1 VPSAAPARARK
12 QTKQQAESAPAPGF
26 AKERFSNTTRE
37 GRIVVLCLILALA
50 TVGFYNPVVHN
61 GFTNFDDDYYIF
73 HNPHV
78 TGGLSWDTVQWAFTS
93 YYATNWHPLTW
104 LSHALDCQLFKLN
117 PAGHHY
123 ETVLLHAANAILL
136 FLLLEAATGLM
147 WPSLIVAALFALHP
161 VNVESVAWAAERK
174 NVLSM
179 LFFLLT
185 LHAYRWYVRQ
195 TSVGRYA
202 VVAALFAVGLMAKPE
217 IITLPF
223 VLLLWDYWPL
233 RRMFTGE
240 VSGVEPKKDGTFVHE
255 GTSFARLF
263 LEKVPLL
270 ALSAISA
277 VITFRAQAAGDAMP
291 TMDARWKIGNAIVA
305 YSRYLGLAVWPTKL
319 SVLYI
324 HPGQFLPT
332 WQVLASAAL
341 LIALTVVVLRLQD
354 RHKQDRHKKDRR
366 YLAVG
371 WFWFLGTLVPV
382 IGLVQVGQQAMA
394 DRYAYL
400 SFIGLFIAVIWAI
413 ADGVER
419 WAINGAWLAVP
430 AVLVLA
436 VFGTL
441 TYNQLAYWHDSE
453 TLWRHEL
460 NLNENNYV
468 AHDNLARALVN
479 QGRTEEAIG
488 EFKAADGLGWYTP
501 PEMIEVGLYEQSHG
515 DLKDAID
522 EYQRSL
528 AHSQDSKSR
537 SLAFSVLASAFLQ
550 AGDIDQAVKSYN
562 GALQENPDNSTALVG
577 SALLAERNGNLVPA
591 VDQLSHAMRIEPSD
605 VGYLLLGQALRR
617 DGRAADADA
626 AESHA
631 QRISHD
637 LLQAQRT
644 ATQILASAGIHSN

>member
-12 QTKQQAESAPAPGF
+12 QIDQRTVSAPAPLF
-26 AKERFSNTTRE
+26 ANTTRE
-37 GRIVVLCLILALA
+37 GRSVVLCLVLALA
-50 TVGFYNPVVHN
+50 TVGIYNPVVHN

-78 TGGLSWDTVQWAFTS
+78 TGGLSWDTVKWAFTS

-117 PAGHHY
+117 PVGHHY

-136 FLLLEAATGLM
+136 FLLLEAATATM
-147 WPSLIVAALFALHP
+147 WPSLAVAAVFALHP

-185 LHAYRWYVRQ
+185 LHAYRWYVRR

-202 VVAALFAVGLMAKPE
+202 VVAALFAIGLMTKPE

-233 RRMFTGE
+233 RRMFAGEGE
-240 VSGVEPKKDGTFVHE
+240 VSGEVSAKDE
-255 GTSFARLF
+255 IAAPEAKSFSQLF

-270 ALSAISA
+270 GLSAVSA
-277 VITFRAQAAGDAMP
+277 VVTFQAQAAGDAMP
-291 TMDARWKIGNAIVA
+291 AMDARWKFGNAIVA
-305 YSRYLGLAVWPTKL
+305 YARYLGLALWPTKL
-319 SVLYI
+319 AVLYP
-324 HPGQFLPT
+324 HPGRFLPA
-332 WQVLASAAL
+332 WQVLASAVL
-341 LIALTVVVLRLQD
+341 LIALTVAVLRLQD
-354 RHKQDRHKKDRR
+354 RHQKDRHQKDRR

-413 ADGVER
+413 AD
-419 WAINGAWLAVP
+419 WAKQRTIAGIWLAVP
-430 AVLVLA
+430 AILVLGVLSA
-436 VFGTL
+436 L
-441 TYNQLAYWHDSE
+441 TYNQIGYWRDSE
-453 TLWRHEL
+453 TLWRHTL
-460 NLNENNYV
+460 SVTENNSV

-479 QGRTEEAIG
+479 QKRSEEAIV
-488 EFKAADGLGWYTP
+488 EFKAADSLGWYTP
-501 PEMIEVGLYEQSHG
+501 SEMLEVGLFEQSHG
-515 DLKDAID
+515 DVKDAID

-528 AHSQDSKSR
+528 ARSQDSKAR
-537 SLAFSVLASAFLQ
+537 SMALSVLASAFLQ
-550 AGDIDQAVKSYN
+550 TSDFDHAVQSYS
-562 GALQENPDNSTALVG
+562 GALQEDPDNSTALVG
-577 SALLAERNGNLVPA
+577 SALLAEHNGNLSQA
-591 VDQLSHAMRIEPSD
+591 IDQLSHAMRVEPSD
-605 VGYLLLGQALRR
+605 VGYLLLGQALRQN
-617 DGRAADADA
+617 GRAADAAA
-626 AESHA
+626 AETRA
-631 QRISHD
+631 QQISRD
-637 LLQAQRT
+637 LPQAQQS
-644 ATQILASAGIHSN
+644 ATQILASTGIHTN

>member
-12 QTKQQAESAPAPGF
+12 RTNQQTGSVPTPLPA
-26 AKERFSNTTRE
+26 KTQFSNTTRE
-37 GRIVVLCLILALA
+37 GRVVVLCLVLALA
-50 TVGFYNPVVHN
+50 TVGIYNPVIHN
-61 GFTNFDDDYYIF
+61 GFINFDDDYYIF

-78 TGGLSWDTVQWAFTS
+78 NGGLSWDTVQWAFTS
-93 YYATNWHPLTW
+93 YYSSNWHPLTW

-123 ETVLLHAANAILL
+123 ETVLLHAGNAILL

-147 WPSLIVAALFALHP
+147 WPSIFVAALFALHP

-185 LHAYRWYVRQ
+185 LHAYRWYVRR

-202 VVAALFAVGLMAKPE
+202 VVAALFAVGLMTKPE
-217 IITLPF
+217 IITLPC

-233 RRMFTGE
+233 RRMFAREAGDR
-240 VSGVEPKKDGTFVHE
+240 VSGKDAAPASE

-291 TMDARWKIGNAIVA
+291 AMDASWKIENAIVA
-305 YSRYLGLAVWPTKL
+305 YSRYLGLALWPTKL
-319 SVLYI
+319 SVLYL
-324 HPGQFLPT
+324 HSRGALPS

-341 LIALTVVVLRLQD
+341 LIALTVVVLRL
-354 RHKQDRHKKDRR
+354 KNRR

-382 IGLVQVGQQAMA
+382 IGLVQVGQQAIA

-413 ADGVER
+413 AD
-419 WAINGAWLAVP
+419 WAKQRTIPNAWLAAP

-436 VFGTL
+436 VLGVL
-441 TYNQLAYWHDSE
+441 TYNELDYWRDSE
-453 TLWRHEL
+453 TLWWHEL

-468 AHDNLARALVN
+468 AHDNLARTLVN
-479 QGRTEEAIG
+479 QGRTEEAI
-488 EFKAADGLGWYTP
+488 EQFKAADSLGWYTP
-501 PEMIEVGLYEQSHG
+501 PEMLEVGLYEQSHG
-515 DLKDAID
+515 DVKDAID

-528 AHSQDSKSR
+528 ARSQVPKAR
-537 SLAFSVLASAFLQ
+537 SQAFSVLGAAFLQ
-550 AGDIDQAVKSYN
+550 VGDIDQAVKNYSD
-562 GALQENPDNSTALVG
+562 ALQEDPDNSTALVG
-577 SALLAERNGNLVPA
+577 GGLLAQHNGNLTLA
-591 VDQLSHAMRIEPSD
+591 IDRLSHAMRVEPSD

-626 AESHA
+626 AEAHA
-631 QRISHD
+631 QQISRD
-637 LLQAQRT
+637 LPQAQRT

>member
-12 QTKQQAESAPAPGF
+12 QANQKTESAPAPGF
-26 AKERFSNTTRE
+26 AKTTLTNTTRE
-37 GRIVVLCLILALA
+37 GRIVVLCLLLALA
-50 TVGFYNPVVHN
+50 TVGVYNPVVHN
-61 GFTNFDDDYYIF
+61 GFTNFDDDFYIF

-78 TGGLSWDTVQWAFTS
+78 TGGLSWDTVRWAFSS

-147 WPSLIVAALFALHP
+147 WPSLTVAALFALHP

-195 TSVGRYA
+195 TSARRYA
-202 VVAALFAVGLMAKPE
+202 VVAALFAVGLMSKPE

-233 RRMFTGE
+233 RRMFGGE
-240 VSGVEPKKDGTFVHE
+240 AEKDGSVMHE
-255 GTSFARLF
+255 GTSFGRLF

-291 TMDARWKIGNAIVA
+291 PMDARWKIGNAIVA
-305 YSRYLGLAVWPTKL
+305 YSRYLGLALWPTKL

-324 HPGQFLPT
+324 HPGRFLPA
-332 WQVLASAAL
+332 WQVVASAAL
-341 LIALTVVVLRLQD
+341 LIALTVAVLRL
-354 RHKQDRHKKDRR
+354 KDRR

-413 ADGVER
+413 AD
-419 WAINGAWLAVP
+419 WAKQRTINAAWLAVP

-436 VFGTL
+436 VFGVL
-441 TYNQLAYWHDSE
+441 IHNQLAYWHDSE

-460 NLNENNYV
+460 SLNQNNYV

-488 EFKAADGLGWYTP
+488 EFKAADSLGWYTP
-501 PEMIEVGLYEQSHG
+501 PEMLEVGLYEQSHG
-515 DLKDAID
+515 DVKDAID

-528 AHSQDSKSR
+528 ARSPDPKER
-537 SLAFSVLASAFLQ
+537 SLALSVLASAFLQ
-550 AGDIDQAVKSYN
+550 SGDIDQAVKSDN

-577 SALLAERNGNLVPA
+577 SALLAEHNGNLVQA
-591 VDQLSHAMRIEPSD
+591 IDQLSHAMRIEPSD
-605 VGYLLLGQALRR
+605 VGYLLLAQALRR
-617 DGRAADADA
+617 EGSASDADA
-626 AESHA
+626 AEAHA
-631 QRISHD
+631 QQISHD
-637 LLQAQRT
+637 LPQAQRT
-644 ATQILASAGIHSN
+644 ATQILASVGIHSN